1 MISAHNISYTNDQ
14 RKILSSINISI
25 QKNKITVISGKNG
38 SGKSTLL
45 KILNRL
51 IVPSKG
57 SIKSQYEKPVPM
69 LFQRSLSLN
78 KSLEENFLLL
88 NSIKK
93 TKIDRTFYNLF
104 NLKKLKAN
112 KFPSLSEGEKQKVF
126 ISRLMS
132 FEQDILIMDEPNQ
145 NLDIESEEKFFDKLS
160 NLSKSKTIIMTLH
173 DMNNIKKLADNLI
186 ILDNGKV
193 IFDDLVTN
201 Y

>member
-1 MISAHNISYTNDQ
+1 MISTYNLSYTTDQ
-14 RKILSSINISI
+14 KKILNSININI

-57 SIKSQYEKPVPM
+57 FIKSQYEKPVPM

-104 NLKKLKAN
+104 NLRKLKAN
-112 KFPSLSEGEKQKVF
+112 KFASLSEGEKQKVF

-145 NLDIESEEKFFDKLS
+145 YLDIESEEKFFEKLS
-160 NLSKSKTIIMTLH
+160 DLSKSKTIIMSLH
-173 DMNNIKKLADNLI
+173 DMKYIKKLADNLI
-186 ILDNGKV
+186 VLDNGKI
-193 IFDDLVTN
+193 IFNDLAAN

>member
-1 MISAHNISYTNDQ
+1 MISTYNLSYTTDQ
-14 RKILSSINISI
+14 KKILNSININI

-51 IVPSKG
+51 IAPSKG

-112 KFPSLSEGEKQKVF
+112 KFASLSEGEKQKVF

-132 FEQDILIMDEPNQ
+132 FEQDMLIMDEPNQ
-145 NLDIESEEKFFDKLS
+145 YLDIESEEKFFEKLS
-160 NLSKSKTIIMTLH
+160 DLSKSKTIIMSLH
-173 DMNNIKKLADNLI
+173 DMNYIKKLADNLI
-186 ILDNGKV
+186 ILDSGKI
-193 IFDDLVTN
+193 IFNDYAAN